1 MTSAAFVPPRPA
13 LVGVFVGGASR
24 RMGSPKGLLEL
35 RGEPLV
41 LRLVRLAR
49 ALGPRASE
57 VVLVGERPEYAAL
70 GLPTLRDGGARGQRA
85 SVGPLGGLV
94 SLLEHAGPRWA
105 LALSCDLP
113 FVSLE
118 LLAALL
124 DAPDAAVVAPVR
136 DGRFEPL
143 VARYDAARVLATAW
157 SRLERGERSLQGLL
171 AEVSA
176 SPFVWTRPDELD
188 DWDTPDDVR
197 RAEAQGRL
205 G

>member
-1 MTSAAFVPPRPA
+1 M
-13 LVGVFVGGASR
+13 
-24 RMGSPKGLLEL
+24 
-35 RGEPLV
+35 
-41 LRLVRLAR
+41 
-49 ALGPRASE
+49 
-57 VVLVGERPEYAAL
+57 
-70 GLPTLRDGGARGQRA
+70 
-85 SVGPLGGLV
+85 
-94 SLLEHAGPRWA
+94 
-105 LALSCDLP
+105 
-113 FVSLE
+113 
-118 LLAALL
+118 AALL

-157 SRLERGERSLQGLL
+157 SRLERAERSLQGLL
-171 AEVSA
+171 AEGRA